1 MLAMRASSWS
11 RVALAALAA
20 STAACIELPQSDDP
34 PVEPPPDDPDPPP
47 VDPIDPPSPPGACP
61 VRGVVAARSLA
72 DTDPIAL
79 APLTFARV
87 LDRVRETAGATAT
100 PRLALYQA
108 WFRTFGAS
116 PAAGDCDDPDRD
128 PEGYGLRC
136 PRAPEARLASIDPFA
151 AAAVARFEPVAVF
164 DRFDLAP
171 GDGATCG
178 EYRIVY
184 ALRAEPF
191 APVRGPGF
199 VIVEAALPNPTPA
212 AGVDACLPVAR
223 FWHALSSENDP
234 ARRAAQLEQFFFTGG
249 AVAGFPAAID
259 ARHLGL
265 ADNAATF
272 ARGQLRTNL
281 FIDEVEWALREFK
294 LRRTCVGATCALAV
308 VPVPVAAN
316 PADELVA
323 GTHPRAAAFADA
335 LAAQVDALAG
345 PRVAELSLAID
356 PIFDELESVSM
367 PGTATVRYRARAA
380 VALRVAL
387 QRQLTATGSSLTTSN
402 LLDRATTQTCAGCHD
417 VSSNADLGGGLF
429 WPPSNGFTHVDER
442 GTLSPALTDVF
453 LPHRAA
459 VLERFINDRCGTAR
473 VAAPVDPSRTL
484 GGSVVGAAN

>member
-1 MLAMRASSWS
+1 MLTAG
-11 RVALAALAA
+11 
-20 STAACIELPQSDDP
+20 AACIELPGGGDDP
-34 PVEPPPDDPDPPP
+34 
-47 VDPIDPPSPPGACP
+47 PIDPPPDAPPPPPDAPLDPPTPPGACP
-61 VRGVVAARSLA
+61 VRGVIPGRSLA
-72 DTDPIAL
+72 VTDPIAL
-79 APLTFARV
+79 APLSFARV
-87 LDRVRETAGATAT
+87 LDRLRDTAGATAT
-100 PRLALYQA
+100 SRLALYQA

-136 PRAPEARLASIDPFA
+136 PRGPEARLASIDPFA
-151 AAAVARFEPVAVF
+151 ATAVARFEPVAAF
-164 DRFDLAP
+164 DRFDLTP
-171 GDGATCG
+171 GDGTHCG

-223 FWHALSSENDP
+223 FWHALSSEDDP
-234 ARRAAQLEQFFFTGG
+234 ARRAAALEQFFFTGG
-249 AVAGFPAAID
+249 AVPGFPAAID

-265 ADNAATF
+265 ADGAAPF

-294 LRRTCVGATCALAV
+294 LRRTCVGATCGLAV

-323 GTHPRAAAFADA
+323 GTHPRAETFATA
-335 LAAQVDALAG
+335 LATQVGALTA
-345 PRVAELSLAID
+345 PRVADLSLTID
-356 PIFDELESVSM
+356 PVFDELESVSM
-367 PGTATVRYRARAA
+367 PATATVRYRARAN

-387 QRQLTATGSSLTTSN
+387 QRELTARGSALTTSN

-417 VSSNADLGGGLF
+417 VSSGADLGGGLV
-429 WPPSNGFTHVDER
+429 WPRSNGFTHVDER
-442 GTLSPALTDVF
+442 GGLSPALTEVF
-453 LPHRAA
+453 LPHRAE
-459 VLERFINDRCGTAR
+459 VLERFINDRCGNAR
-473 VAAPVDPSRTL
+473 IAAPLDPARTV
-484 GGSVVGAAN
+484 GGSVVGAPN